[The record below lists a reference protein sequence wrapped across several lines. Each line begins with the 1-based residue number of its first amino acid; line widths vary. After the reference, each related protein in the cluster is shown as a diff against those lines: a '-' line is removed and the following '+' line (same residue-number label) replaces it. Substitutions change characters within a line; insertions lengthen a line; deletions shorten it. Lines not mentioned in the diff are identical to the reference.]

1 MGIQLLLYLKQE
13 QSWKFMDSNTYTI
26 SLELVFSCLAMIIGV
41 GSFLASR
48 SKESDRNGR
57 ERATVEVKLDY
68 IAQSLDDLKAQINES
83 REEDERNKN
92 KISEMEKIMLK
103 HSMRLNTIE
112 NELNIDHKE
121 FKEDE

>member
-1 MGIQLLLYLKQE
+1 
-13 QSWKFMDSNTYTI
+13 MDSNTYTI
-26 SLELVFSCLAMIIGV
+26 SLELIFSCIAMIIGV

-48 SKESDRNGR
+48 SKENDRKGR
-57 ERATVEVKLDY
+57 EQATVEVKLDY

-83 REEDERNKN
+83 REEDEKNKN

-121 FKEDE
+121 VKEDE